1 MCGCSSASAPS
12 SGTLPPADRDN
23 DYITSDKPALPVMR
37 DAAYFDQ
44 WYADMAA
51 SPARDAIIARTLGL
65 PLELQFASV
74 LPWKGVA
81 EVTEELRLPQ
91 DGLLLDIACG
101 RGGYGIEV
109 AQRAGTRLVGV
120 DFSAVALEHAKSISA
135 RRLPA
140 GRSEFQIGTLL
151 AAGLPTGVADGLMCV
166 DAVQF
171 AEPPLAALLEFR
183 RLLTSGGRL
192 ALTCW
197 EAVDPSDERVP
208 PRIHAVNLRRDLPK
222 AGFVDV
228 EVHEKPEWRQ
238 AERAMWEEAVA
249 AVDSDAAVRSLQAE
263 GRRSLET
270 FDSLRRVF
278 ATATAP

>member
-1 MCGCSSASAPS
+1 MLHAAAVEVRAARG
-12 SGTLPPADRDN
+12 RDN
-23 DYITSDKPALPVMR
+23 GGMTSDKVTH
-37 DAAYFDQ
+37 DAAAFDR

-51 SPARDAIIARTLGL
+51 SPARDDIVARTLGL
-65 PLELQFASV
+65 PPELQSSSL
-74 LPWKGVA
+74 LPWHGIA
-81 EVTEELRLPQ
+81 EVTEQLRLPP

-109 AQRAGTRLVGV
+109 ARRTGARLIGV
-120 DFSAVALEHAKSISA
+120 DFSAAALEQARSAGA

-140 GRSEFQIGTLL
+140 GRSEFRIGTLL

-171 AEPPLAALLEFR
+171 AEPPLAALAEFR

-197 EAVDPSDERVP
+197 EAVGPVHERVP
-208 PRIHAVNLRRDLPK
+208 PRTYAVNLRRDLPA
-222 AGFVDV
+222 AGFLDV

-238 AERAMWEEAVA
+238 AERAMWEAAVA
-249 AVDSDAAVRSLQAE
+249 AVASDPAVRSLQIE
-263 GRRSLET
+263 GRRCLAT
-270 FDSLRRVF
+270 FDSQRRMF

>member
-1 MCGCSSASAPS
+1 M
-12 SGTLPPADRDN
+12 
-23 DYITSDKPALPVMR
+23 TSEKPAVPVMR

-51 SPARDAIIARTLGL
+51 SPVRDAIVARTLGL
-65 PLELQFASV
+65 PPELRFASA
-74 LPWKGVA
+74 LSWQGVA

-101 RGGYGIEV
+101 RGGYGVEV
-109 AQRAGTRLVGV
+109 ARRTGARLVGV
-120 DFSAVALEHAKSISA
+120 DFSPVALAQARSIAA

-140 GRSEFQIGTLL
+140 GRSDFQLGTLL

-197 EAVDPSDERVP
+197 EAVDPLDGRVSA
-208 PRIHAVNLRRDLPK
+208 RIHAVNLRRDLPE

-228 EVHEKPEWRQ
+228 EVREKPDWRQ
-238 AERAMWEEAVA
+238 AERALWEEAVA
-249 AVDSDAAVRSLQAE
+249 VVDADAAVRSLQAE
-263 GRRSLET
+263 GRRSLDA